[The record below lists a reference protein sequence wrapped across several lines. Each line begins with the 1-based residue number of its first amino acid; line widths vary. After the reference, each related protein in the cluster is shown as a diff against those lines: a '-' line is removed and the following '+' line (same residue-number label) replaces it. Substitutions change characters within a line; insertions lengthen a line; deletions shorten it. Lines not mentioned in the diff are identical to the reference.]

1 MREEF
6 YEIINALDEQQ
17 IKKIELYIKS
27 LANKEKIS
35 YLFNTNF
42 NYTVNSKINGGKT
55 FYKIPIKKKNYDGQ
69 ELQANMPVRFA
80 KCEPVPSGT
89 VIRIKNAMED
99 WYINPKDT
107 WNIVPVL
114 VIFDYEIVKTS
125 DYAAEQAIQNFNNS
139 DTSYDDELPF

>member
-35 YLFNTNF
+35 YLFNTNS

-69 ELQANMPVRFA
+69 ELQANMLVRFA
-80 KCEPVPSGT
+80 KCQPVPSGT

-107 WNIVPVL
+107 WNIVPVF